1 MVRMHSPTV
10 ESTIT
15 KTYPDTQAGS
25 QRLALEE
32 NEG

>member
-15 KTYPDTQAGS
+15 KTYPDTQAWKSEAGTGG
-25 QRLALEE
+25 E
-32 NEG
+32 